1 MAARLGGGTPPPLG
15 SQAQAQRAGQTVSTH
30 LVPTSAKPDGTS
42 FPGPGS
48 HSPLV
53 SPASSGFLNRI
64 TTPGAAPVLKEGKED
79 LFLTREREI
88 DSAK

>member
-1 MAARLGGGTPPPLG
+1 M
-15 SQAQAQRAGQTVSTH
+15 
-30 LVPTSAKPDGTS
+30 PTSADPGGAS
-42 FPGPGS
+42 LLGPGS
-48 HSPLV
+48 RSPLAA
-53 SPASSGFLNRI
+53 PASSGFLNRI